1 MPCSRHNHRTTPP
14 RWTQDILK
22 APRDKQRKQTGPEIK
37 IFGQEPN
44 SPCTNTNDLGFYNS
58 MDSRLPQYRKFKLD
72 DFEKQVDE
80 CYWAYPPEKL
90 TALFDTK
97 KLVCGAIITAD
108 GRNDFALPHKR
119 DSRA

>member
-1 MPCSRHNHRTTPP
+1 MSRVV
-14 RWTQDILK
+14 K
-22 APRDKQRKQTGPEIK
+22 K
-37 IFGQEPN
+37 PN

-58 MDSRLPQYRKFKLD
+58 MDSRLLQYRKFKLD

-90 TALFDTK
+90 TALFDSK
-97 KLVCGAIITAD
+97 KRVCGAIITAG

-119 DSRA
+119 EKRACEGVMSREKVALCGTLLYFLKLQCTQHTQ

>member
-1 MPCSRHNHRTTPP
+1 MSRVV
-14 RWTQDILK
+14 K
-22 APRDKQRKQTGPEIK
+22 K
-37 IFGQEPN
+37 PN

-58 MDSRLPQYRKFKLD
+58 MDSRLLQYRKFKLD

-90 TALFDTK
+90 TALFDSK
-97 KLVCGAIITAD
+97 KRVGGAIITAG

-119 DSRA
+119 EKRACDE